1 MSFKLREPVNGLTHL
16 LGIPLSITALILLVY
31 FAVQHATAAHIV
43 AFSIYGTSLV
53 LLYTA
58 STLYHLLPLAKK
70 GVKFL
75 RRIDHMMIY
84 VLIAGTYTPLCLIA
98 LRGVWGYTM
107 LVVIWVI
114 AAVGIV
120 LKVVWFNAPR
130 WLSAL
135 SYLLMGWLVAITIP
149 QLIQTVSPGGLAWLA
164 AGGILY
170 TVGAILYATK
180 WPKLPLKHFDFH
192 AVFHIFILLGSF
204 SHFILMFR
212 YIMLIR

>member
-1 MSFKLREPVNGLTHL
+1 MLSKLREPVNGLTHL
-16 LGIPLSITALILLVY
+16 LGIPLSITALVLLVY
-31 FAVQHATAAHIV
+31 FAVQYATVAHIV
-43 AFSIYGTSLV
+43 AFSIYGASLI

-70 GVKFL
+70 GVKLL

-98 LRGVWGYTM
+98 LRGVWGYSM
-107 LVVIWVI
+107 LVIIWLI
-114 AAVGIV
+114 AALGIV

-130 WLSAL
+130 WLSPL
-135 SYLLMGWLVAITIP
+135 SYLLMGWLVVITIP
-149 QLIQTVSPGGLAWLA
+149 QLIQTVSPAGIAWLA
-164 AGGILY
+164 AGGLLY

-180 WPKLPLKHFDFH
+180 WPKIPLKHFDFH

-212 YIMLIR
+212 YIMPIS

>member
-1 MSFKLREPVNGLTHL
+1 MFCKLREPVNGLTHL
-16 LGIPLSITALILLVY
+16 LGIPLSITALVLLVY
-31 FAVQHATAAHIV
+31 FAVQYATVAHIV
-43 AFSIYGTSLV
+43 AFSIYGASLI

-70 GVKFL
+70 GVQLL

-98 LRGVWGYTM
+98 LRGVWGYSM

-149 QLIQTVSPGGLAWLA
+149 QLIQTVSPGGLLWLA
-164 AGGILY
+164 AGGLLY

-180 WPKLPLKHFDFH
+180 WPKIPLKHFDFH